1 MSPMSP
7 KRSLLPSLF
16 LASFLAACTTTSA
29 DLRDDSIDRDS
40 PWIQATPLLAQQIE
54 DEAARLP
61 YSHGFD
67 RLEQIRW
74 FAAMGEPSYAVLLR
88 LAADTRD
95 DVAAAALAAL
105 GATKD
110 SRLVPHIQGLEWSED
125 RMSGDLALERARTL
139 VRLGDWSD
147 LPLLIQGLRDERL
160 FTRSLC
166 SDALTEATH
175 ENQGY
180 DPRAEKSER
189 EKAVARWEQWWLT
202 RSGEGILPKK

>member
-7 KRSLLPSLF
+7 TRSLVLSL
-16 LASFLAACTTTSA
+16 LLAACTTTERNV
-29 DLRDDSIDRDS
+29 RDDSIDHDS
-40 PWIQATPLLAQQIE
+40 PWIQATPLLGQQIE

-74 FAAMGEPSYAVLLR
+74 FAAMGEPAFAVLLR
-88 LAADTRD
+88 LAADPRD

-110 SRLVPHIQGLEWSED
+110 SRLVPYIQDLEWTVEREGS
-125 RMSGDLALERARTL
+125 DLALERARTL
-139 VRLGDWSD
+139 VRLGEWSEM
-147 LPLLIQGLRDERL
+147 PALITGLEDERL

-166 SDALTEATH
+166 IDALREATH
-175 ENQGY
+175 ETLAF

-189 EKAVARWEQWWLT
+189 EKAVLRWRQWWLQ
-202 RSGEGILPKK
+202 RSGEGILPTK